1 MEKTR
6 SNYVLFSF
14 NERTQSHQEYIER
27 KRRLETILETAGK
40 KASAAG
46 LEDHMLSARIE
57 MDSQKQLLV
66 CLYKKHSFAA
76 VMDNKKQEIHFH
88 DNDNRFVNMKMVNF
102 DRLELRLENAI
113 NYMINTGTQSLVNK
127 DVNRTWEPAVPIL
140 EKLIAY
146 ENALEKLPEANRKAF
161 QQGKA
166 YDQRI
171 NEIIYSQESK
181 EMHPLE
187 EQAWEDYLGI
197 DIGHAGMRNMDRPMS
212 SLEEDIMEK
221 NYHKDFGNDGFVDE
235 PWNQRE
241 HVEPIQNSSL
251 KERLDEAKQE
261 AIKYGNRN
269 SDQPDKLLQN
279 EERELSREW

>member
-127 DVNRTWEPAVPIL
+127 DVNRTWEPAVPTL